1 MSFLLPSYRGMSTYN
16 NDETE
21 IHVGLSSGEFY
32 VLNLLL
38 EKRGDNDDDGS
49 SLPWWVLLII
59 LPFGCKK

>member
-1 MSFLLPSYRGMSTYN
+1 MSTYN

-38 EKRGDNDDDGS
+38 EELASSGDNDDDGS
-49 SLPWWVLLII
+49 SFPWWAYLLI
-59 LPFGCKK
+59 GSKK

>member
-38 EKRGDNDDDGS
+38 EELASSGDNDDDGS
-49 SLPWWVLLII
+49 SFPWWAYLLI
-59 LPFGCKK
+59 GSKK